1 MYDWNHDG
9 KIDAM
14 DYDFYETFI
23 EDDYYLYNYDDEDDD
38 DDDWEL
44 YSGGSGR
51 RGVHDYSSNNPS
63 SRNVLERLLGFIIF
77 LVVIALIGCFV
88 NELLAVIILFVIFY
102 FSLFI

>member
-23 EDDYYLYNYDDEDDD
+23 VDDYYLYNYDDEDDE
-38 DDDWEL
+38 DWEQ

-63 SRNVLERLLGFIIF
+63 SRNALERLLGYIFF
-77 LVVIALIGCFV
+77 LVIIALIGCFV
-88 NELLAVIILFVIFY
+88 NELLAVIILVVIGY
-102 FSLFI
+102 FSMFV